1 MVRPTRPTTS
11 PKGQMML
18 VWLFGCLGIRSSDH
32 ILPSCFDPKSLETSD
47 GQTVIKTEFVAHS
60 VDHKEADV
68 YLMITYG
75 QVIPPTDSCLA
86 PKTNNDRF
94 AGYPSYSR
102 PSYLEIGRCFCRV
115 PDSGELRL
123 PQAGERIHAP
133 LDGYFTH
140 TAQSLRSDRAQAKLS
155 RYVATE
161 HAHRSV
167 AT

>member
-1 MVRPTRPTTS
+1 
-11 PKGQMML
+11 
-18 VWLFGCLGIRSSDH
+18 
-32 ILPSCFDPKSLETSD
+32 
-47 GQTVIKTEFVAHS
+47 
-60 VDHKEADV
+60 
-68 YLMITYG
+68 MITYG

-102 PSYLEIGRCFCRV
+102 PSYLEIGRCFCHV

-140 TAQSLRSDRAQAKLS
+140 TAQSLRKINVKFPQINLKFPKIITKIEKIGISPFLSYDGLRAEGERRKP
-155 RYVATE
+155 T
-161 HAHRSV
+161 
-167 AT
+167 